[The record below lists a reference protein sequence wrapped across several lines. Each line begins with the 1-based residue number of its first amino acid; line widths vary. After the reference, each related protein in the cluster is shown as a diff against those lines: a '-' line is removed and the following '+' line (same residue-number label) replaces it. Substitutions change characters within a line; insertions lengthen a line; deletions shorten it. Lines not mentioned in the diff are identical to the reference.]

1 MAFADAVERAVAAVD
16 AAAPEDR
23 IDLAV
28 VNNLTLGHVL
38 GLLSV
43 FTMDGLNCGTLR
55 LVKKYRFLKHFLA
68 ATGVFLAVEDSDAE
82 RPLLEVV
89 GLTVATYAAH
99 IMLARMSPMLGLTAY
114 GLIYLLMLANAAQKR
129 DPDNEDLR
137 RFRRWAPIAMV
148 PVVFVGVGVYA
159 RKQYRDHRE
168 DWSLVTFLLGTSQCE
183 EA

>member
-1 MAFADAVERAVAAVD
+1 MAFAKAVGRAVAAVD
-16 AAAPEDR
+16 AAALEDR

-55 LVKKYRFLKHFLA
+55 LVKKYQFLKHLVA
-68 ATGVFLAVEDSDAE
+68 ITGIFLAVEDSDAE
-82 RPLLEVV
+82 RPLLDIL

-99 IMLARMSPMLGLTAY
+99 IMLARMSPVFGLTAY
-114 GLIYLLMLANAAQKR
+114 ALIYLLMLANAAQKR

-137 RFRRWAPIAMV
+137 RFRRWGPIAMV
-148 PVVFVGVGVYA
+148 PLVLVGVGVYA

-183 EA
+183 DA